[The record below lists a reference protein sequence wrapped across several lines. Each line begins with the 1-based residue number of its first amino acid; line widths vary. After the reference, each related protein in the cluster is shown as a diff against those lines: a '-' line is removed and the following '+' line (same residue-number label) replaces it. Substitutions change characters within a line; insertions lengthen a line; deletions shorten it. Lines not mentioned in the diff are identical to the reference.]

1 MTNQLIGVT
10 IEQAATAD
18 RNTKWG
24 TKKVHSLKIN
34 GEWFQCGFKDPRVKA
49 GDVVNLQFTD
59 DQYGHQIDMSTF
71 VIASKGTGVVA
82 VAAPPAGGNVQTYQP
97 KPMGGKGVFPIPAL
111 DGQRSIVRQNALTN
125 AREMITT
132 LISTSKSNI
141 EIGVWA
147 DRQMQFDNLSEEVI
161 RIARKF
167 EAYACGD
174 LDMEEVQAEQQQVA
188 KAA

>member
-1 MTNQLIGVT
+1 MSNQLIGVT
-10 IEQAATAD
+10 IEQASTAD

-24 TKKVHSLKIN
+24 LKKVHSLKIN

-49 GDVVNLQFTD
+49 GDVVNLSFTD
-59 DQYGHQIDMSTF
+59 DQYGHQIDMSSF

-82 VAAPPAGGNVQTYQP
+82 VSQPPAGAAPVQTYQP

-125 AREMITT
+125 AREVVMKTVKEGGTIDQNITPQ
-132 LISTSKSNI
+132 LII
-141 EIGVWA
+141 
-147 DRQMQFDNLSEEVI
+147 D
-161 RIARKF
+161 IARKF

-174 LDMEEVQAEQQQVA
+174 LDMQEVVAEQA